1 MSPKASSSKPVVTQ
15 KEDRVKLDDFTI
27 VKVVGRGAYG
37 KVYKAKFKKDDSI
50 YAIKAMKKDYL
61 IKNDSL

>member
-1 MSPKASSSKPVVTQ
+1 
-15 KEDRVKLDDFTI
+15 

-37 KVYKAKFKKDDSI
+37 KVYKAKYKKDELF

-61 IKNDSL
+61 IKSDSLQYALLERK